1 MTQLPAHYP
10 AHVASERHILTLRG
24 FMRPQRG
31 QRRHG
36 PRGAGREKPR
46 LARDLLR
53 VVLAPPGRSGPF
65 EWVPSGCGGRICSVS
80 AQPGGRRGR
89 ECAGACGRAGRSR
102 SRDTGDGVRWGG
114 RPRRGPLIT
123 SRSLIGT
130 GSSSEMRQSLACLLF
145 GGTVFGGEGCLLVPG
160 GVANG

>member
-65 EWVPSGCGGRICSVS
+65 EWVPSGCGGRTCSVS
-80 AQPGGRRGR
+80 AQPGGGGDASVRARAGARGAAAPGTR
-89 ECAGACGRAGRSR
+89 GAACAGAGARA
-102 SRDTGDGVRWGG
+102 
-114 RPRRGPLIT
+114 RGLLVT

-160 GVANG
+160 GVAYG